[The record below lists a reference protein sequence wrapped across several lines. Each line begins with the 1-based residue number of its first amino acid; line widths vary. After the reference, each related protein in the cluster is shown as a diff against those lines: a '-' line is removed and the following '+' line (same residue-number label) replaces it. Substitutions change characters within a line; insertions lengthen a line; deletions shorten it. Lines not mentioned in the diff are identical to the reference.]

1 MRRTEPCIK
10 QRPRRSGLL
19 ARMFFVT
26 VVAIFTLTLCP
37 PSNGASATLTETMEI
52 ACAQSEL
59 ERLHCAF
66 RFLEGASLARA
77 EARVGDQFV
86 AEGHFAPY
94 PQESDTTLMLVLVD
108 TSDPARQPVIE
119 RITTQIDAL
128 LAKTAAHHRLGLAS
142 FDTDLYLLAPLGSSP
157 ADIERAADSL
167 RARGRTTEL
176 YRNIRDAVQLIARAP
191 GARKALIVFSDGLA
205 EDTAYQRADVIKLA
219 REQGVIIH
227 SVGYASSVSKSVG
240 LQTLRRLSD
249 ESGGRYVQ
257 ARLPDYTLPDG
268 FFTQLLTSTD
278 SGGQVSFNLQRLT
291 APISAG
297 SAELILDLFTE
308 SHRHSV
314 RVPLDLSKIAPE
326 NPRPAGPVGKQ
337 AGRPFDDEAASL
349 SPLQS
354 RDTNQPGATR
364 EESLS
369 LSPGEYAVA
378 AFSIIALLVAGLA
391 LARSRTG
398 ASPGQGPKE
407 RLALA
412 YLAPQDRSHQN
423 LEITHSPWRIGRGT
437 KNDCV
442 IEDHSVSRVHAEIRV
457 NEQGEL
463 LLNDL
468 GSMNGVFVNENRVR
482 SIALQEGDNVD
493 IGEVRFTFSR
503 LEDEDV
509 AEQEST
515 VMMRTHAPR

>member
-1 MRRTEPCIK
+1 MRRAEPCIK
-10 QRPRRSGLL
+10 QRPGRSGLL
-19 ARMFFVT
+19 ARMFLVT
-26 VVAIFTLTLCP
+26 VFAIFTLTLCP
-37 PSNGASATLTETMEI
+37 LSSDAAATLTETMEI

-59 ERLHCAF
+59 ERLDCAF
-66 RFLEGASLARA
+66 RFLNGDSLAKA

-94 PQESDTTLMLVLVD
+94 PEPADTTLMLVLVD

-119 RITTQIDAL
+119 QITTQIDAL

-142 FDTDLYLLAPLGSSP
+142 FDADLYLLAPFGTSH
-157 ADIERAADSL
+157 ADIERAANSL

-205 EDTAYQRADVIKLA
+205 EDTAYQHADVIKLA

-227 SVGYASSVSKSVG
+227 SVGYASSVAESVG

-268 FFTQLLTSTD
+268 FFTELLANTD
-278 SGGQVSFNLQRLT
+278 SGGQVSFHLQKLT
-291 APISAG
+291 LPISPG

-326 NPRPAGPVGKQ
+326 NPGPARRLENQ
-337 AGRPFDDEAASL
+337 AKLSDDEAASL
-349 SPLQS
+349 SRPPQS
-354 RDTNQPGATR
+354 PDASQPGPTR
-364 EESLS
+364 EEGPGLS
-369 LSPGEYAVA
+369 AREYAVA
-378 AFSIIALLVAGLA
+378 ALSIIALLVAGLA
-391 LARSRTG
+391 LVRSRTR
-398 ASPGQGPKE
+398 ASPGQDPKE

-412 YLAPQDRSHQN
+412 YLVPQDRTHQN

-442 IEDHSVSRVHAEIRV
+442 IEDHSVSRVHAEIRI

-482 SIALQEGDNVD
+482 SIALQQGDNVD
-493 IGEVRFTFSR
+493 IGEVRYTFSR